1 MQAYNCFNDKLGD
14 LILANDPRLMT
25 KSEEYIA
32 KLMESVAVIKVAVG
46 VKREELVSLHQEH
59 NEPFR
64 TFATCV

>member
-14 LILANDPRLMT
+14 LMLANDPRLMT

-46 VKREELVSLHQEH
+46 VKRAKMLRLHQDH
-59 NEPFR
+59 D
-64 TFATCV
+64 